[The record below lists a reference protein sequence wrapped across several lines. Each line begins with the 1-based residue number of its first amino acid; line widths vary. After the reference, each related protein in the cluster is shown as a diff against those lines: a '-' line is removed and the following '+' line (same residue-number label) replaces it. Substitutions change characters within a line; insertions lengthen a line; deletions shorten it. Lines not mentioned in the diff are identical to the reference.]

1 MPISAELQAL
11 QRAIANLRSG
21 VNSLARNHGELPV
34 VARLRNDLERLI
46 LDVADVEALSPGT
59 WGAPAVPAGGTPAA
73 PPVVYQ
79 VSDEPYDPSLWRD
92 DADDE
97 GVGGYHGIGRTGKK
111 R

>member
-11 QRAIANLRSG
+11 QRAIADLRSG
-21 VNSLARNHGELPV
+21 LNALAHKCGEMPI

-46 LDVADVEALSPGT
+46 LDVADVEAMSPASYAAAAAAVAGSS
-59 WGAPAVPAGGTPAA
+59 GVAQPAI
-73 PPVVYQ
+73 YL
-79 VSDEPYDPSLWRD
+79 VSDEPYDPSLWRE

-97 GVGGYHGIGRTGKK
+97 GVGGYHGIK

>member
-11 QRAIANLRSG
+11 QRAIADLRSG
-21 VNSLARNHGELPV
+21 VNSLARNHGDLPV

-46 LDVADVEALSPGT
+46 LDVADVEALSPAT
-59 WGAPAVPAGGTPAA
+59 WGAPAIPAGGKPVA
-73 PPVVYQ
+73 PPTVYQ

-97 GVGGYHGIGRTGKK
+97 GVGGYHGIGRTVKK